1 MATKKPLYGVES
13 LSIARTAGTHTW
25 VAKWK
30 VPSALTK
37 GTKSSGKATKI
48 STTWQLGIEGTDPRK
63 YESVWNLSTT
73 SSSVN
78 VNNFKA
84 STNRVYSRAD
94 FYPLTSRILS
104 YVACTVTASNAGG
117 ASPRR
122 PMVVFNFAKP
132 WRPTVAPLEF
142 DTATGVVSTTVTAAE
157 DRTGY
162 ERYDTE
168 YYFTVRRS
176 DTGEELLAEHDAFT
190 SATKALSYNVGS
202 YQSIPQGAYV
212 EVTCKARSRGY
223 AGDGE
228 WREAETLYVAFPNVP
243 SITGVTVPSR
253 TANDRVTATIDTGE
267 TPTHPVTQVRLQA
280 LANVDYATVAEV
292 DAATD
297 QWQDVG
303 AADDGACTAL
313 ACAVGDVI
321 PASGKHSWLRVKS
334 WYLVEAAL
342 VTYSRP
348 VEVSQLYV
356 PATTATADSVAIV
369 NAQSGEDGTTA
380 LVTLAWA
387 PSGTTDESDGTELSW
402 SDQPDTWR
410 STDEPNVYEVTYDDG
425 PLTSGG
431 VSYQSSATIAI
442 KGLDEGATTYIKARR
457 YREGDSGL
465 VYGPYGNTAVVVPS
479 VAPAS
484 VTLDVPGFVPEG
496 EGIPCTWTF
505 SGGSPQTAWQLLLD
519 SGVIVAE
526 GTDAMGSATID
537 ADRAESL
544 ATDNALTV
552 SVAVSTGGAWVQSAP
567 KTVNIV
573 QRPTLAVTPS
583 ATYAAQPVSV
593 PFTCSAAGA
602 RLAVVVIS
610 LGTDGDGPAG
620 MVLQAAGDVVWS
632 GVVTPTGST
641 VELPAGLPFVD
652 GTGYRIEATAT
663 DPMTGLT
670 SEPASAEFSVAW
682 AHQAPDPDG
691 CVTLTPIDTIGADGS
706 HQQAV
711 RIDLVPP
718 TGSAATDVYDI
729 YRLTADG
736 PQLIGQSWPLASTAV
751 DGYAPYGDR
760 MTHHYRIACR
770 TADGDADWFDAPYEM
785 GGSALRIDWTGGSVE
800 LPYDLAIT
808 DGYAKDVDVHAYLD
822 GGVDA
827 FYNQGTQRTA
837 KLGTNVLRLEDADT
851 IAAVRELARFVGP
864 AFVRTPDGSAYEAD
878 VQVSDMTP
886 TYELSAVSI
895 SATEVTLTPAYQ
907 LPTFNVEEG

>member
-1 MATKKPLYGVES
+1 MATRRPQYGVEGM
-13 LSIARTAGTHTW
+13 SIARTKGSHTW

-30 VPSALTK
+30 VPNSLKRGARRSGRATALNE
-37 GTKSSGKATKI
+37 I
-48 STTWQLGIEGTDPRK
+48 WQLGIKGTPKR
-63 YESVWNLSTT
+63 YASTGNLNTT
-73 SSSVN
+73 SSSAN
-78 VNNFKA
+78 INNFTVNGKL
-84 STNRVYSRAD
+84 YSRSS
-94 FYPLTSRILS
+94 FYPLTPVVLN
-104 YVACTVTASNAGG
+104 YVSCTIVASNRGG
-117 ASPRR
+117 WSQRR
-122 PMVVFNFAKP
+122 PVVTYNFAKP
-132 WRPTVAPLEF
+132 LRPTVAGLAF
-142 DTATGVVSTTVTAAE
+142 DADNGIVSTTITAAE
-157 DRTGY
+157 DKAGY

-168 YYFTVRRS
+168 YYFTARRS
-176 DTGEELLAEHDAFT
+176 DTGATLHDEHAAFT
-190 SATKALSYNVGS
+190 GESKALSYNVGA
-202 YQSIPQGAYV
+202 YQGIPQGAYM

-223 AGDGE
+223 AGDGA
-228 WREAETLYVAFPNVP
+228 WYEAKALYIAFPNVP
-243 SITGVTVPSR
+243 SIEGVTVPSR
-253 TANDRVTATIDTGE
+253 AANDRVTATIDTGE
-267 TPTHPVTQVRLQA
+267 TPTHPVTRVRLQA
-280 LANVDYATVAEV
+280 LANVDYATVEEV

-303 AADDGACTAL
+303 APDDGACTAL

-321 PASGKHSWLRVKS
+321 PASGRHSWLRVKS

-356 PATTATADSVAIV
+356 PAAVATADSVAIV

-380 LVTLAWA
+380 QVTLAWA

-410 STDEPNVYEVTYDDG
+410 STDDPNVYEVTYDDG
-425 PLTSGG
+425 PITHGG
-431 VSYQSSATIAI
+431 IAYRSSATIAI
-442 KGLDEGATTYIKARR
+442 KGLDEGATTYIRARR
-457 YREGDSGL
+457 YREGDTGM

-484 VTLDVPGFVPEG
+484 VTLDMPGFVPEG

-526 GTDAMGSATID
+526 GTDAMGSASIG
-537 ADRAESL
+537 AERAESL
-544 ATDNALTV
+544 ATDNRLTV
-552 SVAVSTGGAWVQSAP
+552 SVAVSTGGAWVRSAA

-583 ATYAAQPVSV
+583 ETYTAQPVSV
-593 PFTCSAAGA
+593 PFACSAAGA
-602 RLAVVVIS
+602 RLSVVVTS
-610 LGTDGDGPAG
+610 FGTDGDGPAG

-632 GVVTPTGST
+632 GVVAPTGST

-682 AHQAPDPDG
+682 SHQAPDPDG

-711 RIDLVPP
+711 RIDLVAPD
-718 TGSAATDVYDI
+718 GSAATDMYDV
-729 YRLTADG
+729 YRLTQDG
-736 PQLIGQSWPLASTAV
+736 PQLIGASLPLASSAV
-751 DGYAPYGDR
+751 DEYAPYGEGVE
-760 MTHHYRIACR
+760 HAYRIACR
-770 TADGDADWFDAPYEM
+770 TADGDVAWFDAPYEM
-785 GGSALRIDWTGGSVE
+785 GGSALRIDWQGGSVE

-808 DGYAKDVDVHAYLD
+808 DGYSKDVDVHSYLD
-822 GGVDA
+822 GSVDA
-827 FYNQGTQRTA
+827 YYNQGIQRTA
-837 KLGTNVLRLEDADT
+837 KLGTNVLRLHDPAT
-851 IAAVRELARFVGP
+851 IAAVRELARHVGP

-895 SATEVTLTPAYQ
+895 SATEVTLTPAFQ
-907 LPTFNVEEG
+907 LPIAEGA